1 MEGRFVHVHRSV
13 ARRSEVTFPPEQP
26 APMGANY
33 QRVRDVLRHD
43 ILSGI
48 FEPGDRL
55 KINALVERYD
65 VGANPIR
72 EALQQLQGEG
82 LVEMTPNKGATVRYL
97 DDEVTRQMLELR
109 QAIDA
114 FVARKFAEIG
124 SYQLLDELK
133 RVQARFEAAVAA
145 GREAEYPAFNNAFHE
160 IIIAAANNR
169 EAEAFL
175 ARSSMLTRT
184 IRGLVGYGGSRIDAI
199 LAEHRALID
208 AFERRDAGKA
218 SEIAR
223 LHAKHASD
231 DLLAQYHKMMAA
243 RSSGERAA
251 GGRRARI
258 PKGWSPELANK
269 RF

>member
-1 MEGRFVHVHRSV
+1 M
-13 ARRSEVTFPPEQP
+13 TFPSEQP

-33 QRVRDVLRHD
+33 QRVRDVLRRD
-43 ILSGI
+43 ILSGV

-82 LVEMTPNKGATVRYL
+82 LVEMTPNKGAAVRYL
-97 DDEVTRQMLELR
+97 DEEVTRQMLELR

-114 FVARKFAEIG
+114 FVARKFAETG
-124 SYQLLDELK
+124 SYKLLDELK
-133 RVQARFEAAVAA
+133 GIQKRFDEAVAA

-184 IRGLVGYGGSRIDAI
+184 IRGLVGYGGARIEAI

-208 AFERRDAGKA
+208 AFERRDADKA

-243 RSSGERAA
+243 RGNGERPA
-251 GGRRARI
+251 GGRRARV
-258 PKGWSPELANK
+258 PKGWSPDLASK